1 VPVVEFDGSL
11 QTRGVLGGFTP
22 FPLFQPSSGLGES
35 LRGLAAY
42 MQPLGDF
49 RQTKIISNRRSASTT
64 MLLFQILA
72 VLGAGALVLGCHPEG
87 PPVPRP
93 RKLKQSKPLQETLSG
108 FARTLDDALAGKIKA
123 GFDVHNI
130 SFSIGVTSYDQ
141 PRSDPLVW
149 EYHHLSPSN
158 VNGTKSI
165 DRHSQYLI
173 GSISKVITVC

>member
-1 VPVVEFDGSL
+1 
-11 QTRGVLGGFTP
+11 
-22 FPLFQPSSGLGES
+22 
-35 LRGLAAY
+35 